1 MSKPPKTNFM
11 ALIAGEVAPAAR
23 PEPAEEV
30 TMSPPEL
37 EPVVT
42 LKPRERA
49 PAPKK
54 RPGIKER
61 THQFSLYIEPE
72 VYDMLRSIAFEER
85 IKLHALVTEG
95 LDLVLRK
102 RGSPSIRELIKK
114 AG

>member
-1 MSKPPKTNFM
+1 MSSKLPKTDFM

-23 PEPAEEV
+23 PVDPVEPPTIVE
-30 TMSPPEL
+30 PEPL
-37 EPVVT
+37 VT
-42 LKPRERA
+42 LKPRA
-49 PAPKK
+49 VPKK

-72 VYDMLRSIAFEER
+72 VYDALRGIAFEER
-85 IKLHALVTEG
+85 IKLHALITEG
-95 LDLVLRK
+95 VDLVLKR

>member
-1 MSKPPKTNFM
+1 M
-11 ALIAGEVAPAAR
+11 
-23 PEPAEEV
+23 PEKWRRRRGRRSRQSQTGYDNV
-30 TMSPPEL
+30 TSEP

-49 PAPKK
+49 PTPKK

-72 VYDMLRSIAFEER
+72 VYDVLRGIAFEER

>member
-23 PEPAEEV
+23 PEELEALPAVAE
-30 TMSPPEL
+30 P

-72 VYDMLRSIAFEER
+72 VYDVLRSIAFEER

-102 RGSPSIRELIKK
+102 RGSPSIRELIKR